1 MRLLVV
7 SLIGCALVVVQAGYL
22 PAVGPAPLRFRAE
35 VDGAP
40 FVLPPLAPPDPPFV
54 KSKETNTVEAVTPTT
69 ATPETNTVTNE
80 AVETVSV
87 PDTNTMAQPM
97 IVDTNGVLSASAA
110 VTTNV
115 PPAVA
120 NPPVFIAPSAGAAP
134 MSPQMLLQFFRDRS
148 GSNTTTT
155 IVAPVG
161 FTPPAPAI
169 PPSSTATFNRP

>member
-22 PAVGPAPLRFRAE
+22 PAAGPAPLRFRAE

-54 KSKETNTVEAVTPTT
+54 KSKPDETNTVEAAT
-69 ATPETNTVTNE
+69 AATVTNTITNE
-80 AVETVSV
+80 AVETMST
-87 PDTNTMAQPM
+87 PDINTVAQPLA
-97 IVDTNGVLSASAA
+97 VDTNSVLSASAA

-115 PPAVA
+115 PPAVTS
-120 NPPVFIAPSAGAAP
+120 PPVFIAPGAGAAP